1 MTDIP
6 SHDQKAWDEIVARRA
21 AMTPGEPGRA
31 RARAR
36 AFGDKLR
43 ERARDGVHVV
53 PGGDA
58 FLEAFSTAMAGL
70 TDWSSETAATSVPR
84 DRIVRHYQRR
94 GLDVEVLADLRVA
107 DLIDLDRHRSRTKLA
122 YTSTL
127 AAEGSVA
134 GFAISGGTALAVG
147 GVAAGGVAAAPGAA
161 LVVGA
166 LATDSA
172 AVLMGAQRVVSHV
185 AAHYGYDTRDQAE
198 RLFALGVLGYGTA
211 SAAGRA
217 AAYGELSRLTQAM
230 ARRATWQ
237 QLDRSV
243 VTQVVKKV
251 FQLLGLR
258 LTQRTLS
265 KAIPVVGVLTGAG
278 LNAWTIQRV
287 HDSAAE
293 LYRERWL
300 MDRWGFEHEDTSG
313 FEHDTT
319 GDDAPIDLVGIV
331 DAELET
337 ADDPITESRGHQ
349 G

>member
-1 MTDIP
+1 MTAIP

-21 AMTPGEPGRA
+21 TATPAEPGWARTRA
-31 RARAR
+31 RAA
-36 AFGDKLR
+36 AGKLR
-43 ERARDGVHVV
+43 DRARDGVHAV

-58 FLEAFSTAMAGL
+58 FVDAFSTAMAGL

-84 DRIVRHYQRR
+84 DRIIRHYQRH
-94 GLDVEVLADLRVA
+94 GLDVEVLADLRTA
-107 DLIDLDRHRSRTKLA
+107 DLIHLDRHRSRTKLA

-127 AAEGSVA
+127 AAEGAVA
-134 GFAISGGTALAVG
+134 GFAVSGGTALAVG

-185 AAHYGYDTRDQAE
+185 AAHYGYDTRDHAE

-211 SAAGRA
+211 STAGRA

-237 QLDRSV
+237 QLDKSV
-243 VTQVVKKV
+243 VTQVVKRV

-287 HDSAAE
+287 HDAASE

-300 MDRWGFEHEDTSG
+300 MDRWGFEHEDTPL
-313 FEHDTT
+313 FEYGPS
-319 GDDAPIDLVGIV
+319 GDDAPIDLVAIV
-331 DAELET
+331 DGALET
-337 ADDPITESRGHQ
+337 ADDIGSEGHRG
-349 G
+349 